1 MKRLFLIFF
10 LATPFLAIGQLWT
23 EDFTGE
29 ANGATTGTAGGTIG
43 GTWSV
48 TTTPAGTFSKQTLV
62 GFPLFQVSSTITE
75 GVWQSAVFSIAGTG
89 RATID
94 ATIAGLFVG
103 AGDYIRCYYRVD
115 GGAETLFYE
124 QLGGGLSF
132 TGVASA
138 IVTGS
143 TLQLVIRSSNDGSF
157 IGLDTYT
164 VDDIIVSAVNTLYS
178 RKSGNW
184 NDATVGNATWSI
196 VGLGGISCDCT
207 PLVTDYVIVGN
218 TNTVNINVAATAGG
232 VEVRNTGTLRW
243 TVSNIDLN
251 IDRGILQVDLGGTI
265 NRNAQTNVQID
276 FDRGVISTFI
286 VNGSITAEDIEITA
300 ADATINLSGAGSINL
315 TDDFLVTQNNDIVNN
330 NLNGTFSIG
339 DDLIFSQD
347 VSQFVNSRTLTVVSD
362 ISAAANTDDDN
373 VVTNSSGAIL
383 NVSGFNPNDADFD
396 LLNSGTVNQSGN
408 FSNINTADTNFANLA
423 GGIWNWTLTPN
434 TTFDTDMSTELNCT
448 ADGNLFT
455 YSGAGAQRII
465 PTSYDDLTLSV
476 SGAKD
481 SNGAAIFVAGNWV
494 VSGTASFTEG
504 AGTVTF
510 NGTTGNQSIT
520 NASGETFNNLVINN
534 SFGTIP
540 QITTNNAVTVTGA
553 LTMTSGVVNL
563 AGTTFTLG
571 SSGVASDLNRT
582 ASTTTNWMYGGSF
595 RRFWPTGQAPSPT
608 AGNLYGLFPLGNST
622 ASSYRPVQITASSN
636 VTTTGSVTFT
646 HVNAST
652 STDLSPLYDDDP
664 TAGVINI
671 VRKNDSQFIG
681 STSLIA
687 GGTNYTIVITM
698 TNLLAG
704 TASDIRLAVSNGAT
718 TVTNVGSHV
727 ANTGTAPI
735 PVVGRSGLT
744 VANLTGDFRITTI
757 NSAATPLPI
766 ELTSFDASLI
776 RDQVNLTWV
785 TASELNNDF
794 FTIERASDI
803 EKFDKVSIVK
813 GQGTIKSKT
822 NYSFIDESPLP
833 GTSYYRLKQ
842 TDFDGKFTYSELRKI
857 EYTLSST
864 RLNVYPNPIVDNK
877 FSVELIGLQ
886 PGEVA
891 PLRVVNLQGA
901 SIHNSS
907 FKADASGKILTTI
920 ELDRAPSG
928 LYLVIVNVSTGL
940 RKKIIIP

>member
-1 MKRLFLIFF
+1 MKKLVFIFF
-10 LATPFLAIGQLWT
+10 LITPFLASGQLWV
-23 EDFTGE
+23 EDFSVE
-29 ANGATTGTAGGTIG
+29 ADGATSGTAGGTIG
-43 GTWSV
+43 GNWS
-48 TTTPAGTFSKQTLV
+48 TTYAGAGTFSKQSPLTIE
-62 GFPLFQVSSTITE
+62 LFQVTNTDAEGIWSTSPINI
-75 GVWQSAVFSIAGTG
+75 SGTG
-89 RATID
+89 RAIIE
-94 ATIAGLFVG
+94 ATVGGVFVE
-103 AGDYIRCYYRVD
+103 AGDYIRCYYKVD
-115 GGAETLFYE
+115 GGLETLFFE
-124 QLGGGLSF
+124 QLGTIASF
-132 TGVASA
+132 TLSGTA

-143 TLQLVIRSSNDGSF
+143 SLEIVVRSTNDGA
-157 IGLDTYT
+157 LDFFTLDDVT
-164 VDDIIVSAVNTLYS
+164 VTAVNTLYS

-184 NDATVGNATWSI
+184 NDATVGNGTWS
-196 VGLGGISCDCT
+196 VAGLGGASCDCT
-207 PLVTDYVIVGN
+207 PLATDYLIIGN
-218 TNTVNINVAATAGG
+218 SNTVNLNVAGTAGG
-232 VEVRNTGTLRW
+232 VEIRNTGTLRW
-243 TVSNIDLN
+243 TASTIDLN

-300 ADATINLSGAGSINL
+300 ADATINLSGSGSINL
-315 TDDFLVTQNNDIVNN
+315 TDDFLVAQDNDIVNN

-347 VSQFVNSRTLTVVSD
+347 VSQFNNSRTLTVVSD
-362 ISAAANTDDDN
+362 ISAAANTNDDN
-373 VVTNSSGAIL
+373 VFTNSIGAIL
-383 NVSGFNPNDADFD
+383 NVSGFNPNNADFD

-408 FSNINTADTNFANLA
+408 FSNIDTGDTNFDNLA

-481 SNGAAIFVAGNWV
+481 SNGGAISVAGNWI

-553 LTMTSGVVNL
+553 LTMTSGIVNL
-563 AGTTFTLG
+563 AGTIFTLG

-595 RRFWPTGQAPSPT
+595 RRFWLNATVVSST
-608 AGNLYGLFPLGNST
+608 AGNLYGLFPLGTSTVSTYRPVEINST
-622 ASSYRPVQITASSN
+622 ASPTA
-636 VTTTGSVTFT
+636 TGSYTVRHTDAT
-646 HVNAST
+646 GV
-652 STDLSPLYDDDP
+652 TDLSPVFNDGG
-664 TAGVINI
+664 TNI
-671 VRKNDSQFIG
+671 VRKHNAQFVAAISG
-681 STSLIA
+681 VT
-687 GGTNYTIVITM
+687 GGTYTIGVTM
-698 TNLLAG
+698 TGLLAG
-704 TASDIRLAVSNGAT
+704 TLSDIRLGVSNGAT
-718 TVTNVGSHV
+718 TVTTVGTH
-727 ANTGTAPI
+727 AAATGTAPN
-735 PVVGRSGLT
+735 PTARRTTVTLAGLS
-744 VANLTGDFRITTI
+744 GDFRITTI

-766 ELTSFDASLI
+766 ELTSFDASLVG
-776 RDQVNLTWV
+776 DQVKLLWE

-803 EKFDKVSIVK
+803 EKFETVSIVK
-813 GQGTIKSKT
+813 GQGTAKSKT
-822 NYSFIDESPLP
+822 NYSFVDESPLP

-857 EYTLSST
+857 EYLLSTT
-864 RLNVYPNPIVDNK
+864 RLDVYPNPIVDNK
-877 FSVELIGLQ
+877 FNLELIGVQ

-891 PLRVVNLQGA
+891 PVRVVNLQGA
-901 SIHNSS
+901 SIYNAS
-907 FKADASGKILTTI
+907 FKADGSGKIQTTI

-928 LYLVIVNVSTGL
+928 VYMVIVNASTGL

>member
-1 MKRLFLIFF
+1 MNKLFLIFF
-10 LATPFLAIGQLWT
+10 LATPFLASGQLWT

-29 ANGATTGTAGGTIG
+29 ANGATSGTAGGTVG

-48 TTTPAGTFSKQTLV
+48 TTAPAGTFSKQTLA
-62 GFPLFQVSSTITE
+62 GFPLFQISSTTTE
-75 GVWQSAVFSIAGTG
+75 GVWQSAAFSIAGTG

-103 AGDYIRCYYRVD
+103 TGDYIRCYYRVD

-143 TLQLVIRSSNDGSF
+143 TLQIVIRSSNDGSF

-164 VDDIIVSAVNTLYS
+164 VDDIVVTAVNTLYS
-178 RKSGNW
+178 RKTGNW
-184 NDATVGNATWSI
+184 NDATAGNGTWSI
-196 VGLGGISCDCT
+196 VGLGGASCDCT

-218 TNTVNINVAATAGG
+218 TNTVNINIAATAGG

-243 TVSNIDLN
+243 TASNIDLN

-300 ADATINLSGAGSINL
+300 ADATINLSGSGSINL
-315 TDDFLVTQNNDIVNN
+315 TDDFLITQDNDIINN
-330 NLNGTFSIG
+330 NLSGTFSIG

-347 VSQFVNSRTLTVVSD
+347 VSQFVNNQTLTVVSD
-362 ISAAANTDDDN
+362 ISAAANTNDDN
-373 VVTNSSGAIL
+373 VVTNSTGAIL

-481 SNGAAIFVAGNWV
+481 SNGGAISVAGNWV

-510 NGTTGNQSIT
+510 NGAGSQSLT
-520 NASGETFNNLVINN
+520 NAAGETFNNLTLNN
-534 SFGTIP
+534 SSVSGITFNNNVT
-540 QITTNNAVTVTGA
+540 ITTV
-553 LTMTSGVVNL
+553 LTMTDGNVNL
-563 AGTTFTLG
+563 SGTTLTISSTANGALVHGLTSASGWVYGGSIVRSRPASTVITVGTARSLFPLG
-571 SSGVASDLNRT
+571 SSGDWRPFFVGQTSNANT
-582 ASTTTNWMYGGSF
+582 AGTMTVSHTNSTTTSTVAF
-595 RRFWPTGQAPSPT
+595 PESIVRRHDAFWTLS
-608 AGNLYGLFPLGNST
+608 
-622 ASSYRPVQITASSN
+622 
-636 VTTTGSVTFT
+636 TTGISAGATFT
-646 HVNAST
+646 
-652 STDLSPLYDDDP
+652 LS
-664 TAGVINI
+664 
-671 VRKNDSQFIG
+671 
-681 STSLIA
+681 A
-687 GGTNYTIVITM
+687 GGTNFGTIEAGAPG
-698 TNLLAG
+698 LADLRMS
-704 TASDIRLAVSNGAT
+704 TST
-718 TVTNVGSHV
+718 TVVGTHGAATGGPDYRVNRTALTFANLANSYHV
-727 ANTGTAPI
+727 ASTDA
-735 PVVGRSGLT
+735 V
-744 VANLTGDFRITTI
+744 
-757 NSAATPLPI
+757 NSPLPI
-766 ELTSFDASLI
+766 ELISFNAKLKSDAVEL
-776 RDQVNLTWV
+776 DWT

-794 FTIERASDI
+794 FTIERASDL
-803 EKFDKVSIVK
+803 EKFEKVITVK
-813 GQGTIKSKT
+813 GQGTVKSKT
-822 NYSFIDESPLP
+822 SYLFADENPLP
-833 GTSYYRLKQ
+833 GVSYYRLKQ
-842 TDFDGKFTYSELRKI
+842 TDFDGKFSYSELRKI
-857 EYTLSST
+857 EFNPLAI
-864 RLNVYPNPIVDNK
+864 RLNVYPNPIIDNR
-877 FSVELIGLQ
+877 FNLEIIGAQ
-886 PGEVA
+886 PGQMTPV
-891 PLRVVNLQGA
+891 RVVNLQGA
-901 SIHNSS
+901 SVYSAI
-907 FKADASGKILTTI
+907 FKADESGKILTGI
-920 ELDRAPSG
+920 ELDGTPSG
-928 LYLVIVNVSTGL
+928 VYMVIVNSATGL
-940 RKKIIIP
+940 RKKIIVP